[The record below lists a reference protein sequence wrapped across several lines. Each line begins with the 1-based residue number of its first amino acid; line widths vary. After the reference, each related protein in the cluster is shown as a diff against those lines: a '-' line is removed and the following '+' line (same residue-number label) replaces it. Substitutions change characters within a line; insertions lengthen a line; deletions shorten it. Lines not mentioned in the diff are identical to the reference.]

1 LTTTLEFDLFSFM
14 TRPIRINLPF
24 CLYHVFSR
32 TNPGEIAFHDARDR
46 NKFLFYLVKYSTLF
60 EYRIHAFCL
69 MPNHFHLLLESAQ
82 SAGLSELMRRLLTAY
97 TIYFNRRH
105 ERYGHLFQGRFK
117 SLVVDKTQ
125 YLISLS
131 RYIHL
136 NPTTISSR
144 VKAETYSGS
153 SLPFYIVGND
163 PPWLFTKE
171 ILSWFDGNRKQYAQ
185 YISEGLTEETKPTIF
200 RQRFIGGEKFSQ
212 RIYQRMN
219 ALNTTGSKGD
229 KAASI
234 RKDHERKKADSIV
247 DLVAEYCGVEKDLIR
262 SCARPAFQV
271 GKARSLAIYI
281 LREHIPWTNDA
292 IAKYFGL
299 KSSDTI
305 LYHLKKVNED
315 PELRILLDEIQKSIK
330 L

>member
-1 LTTTLEFDLFSFM
+1 M

-69 MPNHFHLLLESAQ
+69 MPNHFHLLIESTQ

-125 YLISLS
+125 YLLSLS

-153 SLPFYIVGND
+153 SLPFYIVGNE

-171 ILSWFDGNRKQYAQ
+171 ILSWFDRNRKQYAQ
-185 YISEGLTEETKPTIF
+185 YISEGLTEETTPTIF

-212 RIYQRMN
+212 RIYQRIN
-219 ALNTTGSKGD
+219 ALNTPGSKGD
-229 KAASI
+229 EAASI
-234 RKDHERKKADSIV
+234 RKDHERIKADSIV
-247 DLVAEYCGVEKDLIR
+247 DLVAEHCGVEKELIR

-271 GKARSLAIYI
+271 GKARSLAIFI

-299 KSSDTI
+299 KTANGVI
-305 LYHLKKVNED
+305 YHLIKVKEN
-315 PELRILLDEIQKSIK
+315 PELRTILADVQKKIEP
-330 L
+330 